1 MSVRW
6 SQRRSWI
13 RVNLWVHTLGPLN
26 VPIHS
31 EAVIE
36 VSESDFD
43 LETLN
48 GLWSGSPHSKDLTR
62 APRGSLVFG
71 FTSLAHTRSCA
82 RKLLGFKVATPPPP
96 PIHTLVVIHFT
107 GVGQGFCERG
117 VEVAVI
123 NHLPTNSRHD
133 KSSQRL
139 IPWFNSFAFHT
150 FKYLQMNG

>member
-96 PIHTLVVIHFT
+96 PPYTHTGSYSLYWGGSRILWEGRGSCCDQSFT
-107 GVGQGFCERG
+107 NKQQTWQELTTTDTM
-117 VEVAVI
+117 I
-123 NHLPTNSRHD
+123 
-133 KSSQRL
+133 Q
-139 IPWFNSFAFHT
+139 
-150 FKYLQMNG
+150 